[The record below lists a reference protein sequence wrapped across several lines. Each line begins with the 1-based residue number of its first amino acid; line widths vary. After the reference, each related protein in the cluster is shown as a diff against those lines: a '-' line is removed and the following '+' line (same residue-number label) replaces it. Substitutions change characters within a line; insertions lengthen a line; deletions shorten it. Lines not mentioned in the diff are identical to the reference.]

1 MQIRHFYASQ
11 IQMITDGQTEVY
23 NLEEKKK
30 LLLHSC
36 CGPCSTAVT
45 ERLIDRFD
53 VTVYFYN
60 PNITNE
66 GEYIKRLNTQC
77 EFLEKF
83 NRGLPQDTQIKL
95 REAAYDPEGFIHAV
109 KGLENEPENGNRCT
123 RCFMYRLERTAFEA
137 FNNEFDMFASTLSV
151 SPHKNT
157 AVINDIGYE
166 LSNRTGIEFLDENF
180 KKKDGFKRSTELSK
194 EYNLYRQNFCGCI
207 FSERPGAGAE
217 DPSLERGNIT

>member
-1 MQIRHFYASQ
+1 ME
-11 IQMITDGQTEVY
+11 D
-23 NLEEKKK
+23 KKK

-36 CGPCSTAVT
+36 CGPCSTAVI
-45 ERLIDRFD
+45 ERLLDRFD
-53 VTVYFYN
+53 LTVYFYN

-83 NRGLPQDTQIKL
+83 NRGLPQNIQVKL
-95 REAAYDPEGFIHAV
+95 RKAIYDPEGFIYAV
-109 KGLENEPENGNRCT
+109 KGLEAEPESGNRCT
-123 RCFMYRLERTAFEA
+123 QCFKYRLKRTAIEA
-137 FNNEFDMFASTLSV
+137 ANSDFDIFASTLSV

-157 AVINDIGYE
+157 AIINDIGHK
-166 LSNRTGIEFLDENF
+166 LSAGAGIEFLDENF

-217 DPSLERGNIT
+217 DSSLERGIIT